1 QLANG
6 ITLPCTCINNWEI
19 ELLIARLKL
28 NKKVEHGIQDLVRP
42 RIFSVDLVDDDDW
55 LQFVLHRL
63 AQNKTRL
70 RLRPVVCIDYQQHA
84 VHHFH
89 DSLDFPAKISVS

>member
-1 QLANG
+1 MSNDRLKERRHIFIILVQLANG
-6 ITLPCTCINNWEI
+6 VTILCTCVNNWEI

-28 NKKVEHGIQDLVRP
+28 NKKVEHGVQNLVRP

-55 LQFVLHRL
+55 LQFVLHGL

-70 RLRPVVCIDYQQHA
+70 RLRAIVRVDNEQ
-84 VHHFH
+84 
-89 DSLDFPAKISVS
+89 